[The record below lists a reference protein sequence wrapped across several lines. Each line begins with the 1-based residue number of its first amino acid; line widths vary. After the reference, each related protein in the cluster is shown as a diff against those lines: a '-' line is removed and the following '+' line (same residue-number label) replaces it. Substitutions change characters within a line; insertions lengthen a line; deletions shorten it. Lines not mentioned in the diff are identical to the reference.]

1 MSPGGYRF
9 KLLKSYLQR
18 TATCPGPPLTAIIAT
33 THRCNMT
40 CRMCIR
46 AARSFDGPDME
57 FDLFKKIID
66 EGKGCLSYISLDG
79 PGETTMNP
87 EAFRMIC
94 YARSQGIRVMF
105 STNAT
110 LLDEAMCAAIV
121 DSGLDMI
128 IFSINATTPEVYE
141 AVHGVQAFEKAS
153 ANTHR
158 FLEIKRK
165 RKSSIVVAVQMIRLP
180 ETGAQAHDFVRQWR
194 SVPGVDVVRIKADVV
209 CNNPAAERRTRL
221 APHRRKPCPRLW
233 YGPVLVETNGDVYA
247 SPGVLYK
254 AGPVGNLTES
264 TLAQVWNNQ
273 TMQAMRAAHARGEA
287 AKLPECRDCAYL
299 QPRLPLVIAAFMIDP
314 FIAGRL
320 LPLAERLAF
329 WHRLPLFEK

>member
-1 MSPGGYRF
+1 
-9 KLLKSYLQR
+9 
-18 TATCPGPPLTAIIAT
+18 
-33 THRCNMT
+33 
-40 CRMCIR
+40 MCIR

-165 RKSSIVVAVQMIRLP
+165 RKSSILVAVQMIRLP

-194 SVPGVDVVRIKADVV
+194 SVP
-209 CNNPAAERRTRL
+209 
-221 APHRRKPCPRLW
+221 
-233 YGPVLVETNGDVYA
+233 A
-247 SPGVLYK
+247 SPRR
-254 AGPVGNLTES
+254 S
-264 TLAQVWNNQ
+264 
-273 TMQAMRAAHARGEA
+273 
-287 AKLPECRDCAYL
+287 ECRATRPIIGWGCRSAPD
-299 QPRLPLVIAAFMIDP
+299 PRP
-314 FIAGRL
+314 R
-320 LPLAERLAF
+320 
-329 WHRLPLFEK
+329 